1 MATMKLRAGRIL
13 AGGVAAA
20 VLVGI
25 GYVAWTW
32 RRYGRVEHRGGQ
44 DPLLDRFLSVFEVAE
59 RHRIAVAAPAPVT
72 FAAALRLDLE
82 RSPVVR
88 AIFAGRELL
97 MRTTPAP
104 APDVGSDSFLSRV
117 LSLGWGVLAEEPG
130 REIVLGA
137 VTKPWEANVKF
148 RSLPPGEFA
157 AFAEPGYA
165 KIVWNLAV
173 DPLGPGRS
181 VCRTETRVAT
191 TDPAS
196 RRRFRRYWSLV
207 SPGVR
212 LIRWETLRLIRR
224 DAEQRRPG
232 PRSVR
237 VAPGTASGSGAPR
250 SPASRG

>member
-1 MATMKLRAGRIL
+1 VTTMELRAGRIL
-13 AGGVAAA
+13 GGGVAAA
-20 VLVGI
+20 ALVGI
-25 GYVAWTW
+25 AYVAWTW

-44 DPLLDRFLSVFEVAE
+44 DPLLDRFLPVFEVAE
-59 RHRIAVAAPAPVT
+59 RHRIAVAAPAPVA

-97 MRTTPAP
+97 MRAAP
-104 APDVGSDSFLSRV
+104 APEVGSDSFLSRV
-117 LSLGWGVLAEEPG
+117 LSLGWGILAEEPG

-181 VCRTETRVAT
+181 VCRTETRVTT
-191 TDPAS
+191 TDPES

-224 DAEQRRPG
+224 DAEQRPPG
-232 PRSVR
+232 PRSVS
-237 VAPGTASGSGAPR
+237 VAPVAAPEFGAPR

>member
-1 MATMKLRAGRIL
+1 MEWRAGRIL
-13 AGGVAAA
+13 GGGVAAA
-20 VLVGI
+20 ALVGI

-44 DPLLDRFLSVFEVAE
+44 DPLLDRFLPVFEVAE

-97 MRTTPAP
+97 MRATP
-104 APDVGSDSFLSRV
+104 APDVESGGFLSRV
-117 LSLGWGVLAEEPG
+117 LSLGWGILAEDPG

-137 VTKPWEANVKF
+137 VTQPWEANVKF

-157 AFAEPGYA
+157 AFGEPGYA

-181 VCRTETRVAT
+181 ACRTETRVAT
-191 TDPAS
+191 TDPES

-232 PRSVR
+232 PRSVS
-237 VAPGTASGSGAPR
+237 VAPAAAPESGAPR